1 MEQSKIPEIY
11 RQENQYTIS
20 AIVFIQRIDNLA
32 KTNNWT
38 DVVTYANVANTLRGG
53 EELFLSRAL
62 SKQSF
67 VY

>member
-1 MEQSKIPEIY
+1 VEQSKIPEIY
-11 RQENQYTIS
+11 RQENHYTIS

-38 DVVTYANVANTLRGG
+38 DAVTYANVANTLRGG
-53 EELFLSRAL
+53 EELLLSGAS